1 MRITFA
7 DRGPYVVKHDL
18 DLSLAAARQIEL
30 TGSGE
35 APIWVTRP

>member
-1 MRITFA
+1 
-7 DRGPYVVKHDL
+7 VVKHDL